1 MRPMFSPLPLSRPL
15 PRRPSPAPAR
25 CSRKRRSRPTICVGR
40 GPAGPG
46 PHSPLP
52 VRLTSMMAKQTES
65 ISMASRV
72 PSPYLQ
78 HAFGDWPHS
87 PIPVHGRRPAARG
100 GGFGAAACWPVLPR
114 RRLPGCRRQGR
125 RGIHARG
132 PRRAS
137 PDRVSDHGRTAPG
150 TPRRGC
156 RRRSFGSRHVGRHRR
171 PARLSDHGRDRSRN
185 AAVTLGRCRL
195 PPPGPAGSSEPARPL
210 HGRP

>member
-87 PIPVHGRRPAARG
+87 PIPVHGRRSAARG

-132 PRRAS
+132 PRRACLNTAEPLPER
-137 PDRVSDHGRTAPG
+137 PDG
-150 TPRRGC
+150 
-156 RRRSFGSRHVGRHRR
+156 
-171 PARLSDHGRDRSRN
+171 
-185 AAVTLGRCRL
+185 AAVGARAWTGSLHDSGGR
-195 PPPGPAGSSEPARPL
+195 AQIGSSKAGRPL
-210 HGRP
+210 HRASIFGSPLTRPSADGGGVD

>member
-1 MRPMFSPLPLSRPL
+1 MQDDPRIPSVQRRSRFLALRLRFLGGRASEALLLSLPQLAAANTLEIAMRPMFSPLPLSRPL

-87 PIPVHGRRPAARG
+87 PIPVHGRRSAPRG
-100 GGFGAAACWPVLPR
+100 GGSAPQPAGLFSHVVGFRAAA
-114 RRLPGCRRQGR
+114 
-125 RGIHARG
+125 ARAG
-132 PRRAS
+132 G
-137 PDRVSDHGRTAPG
+137 VY
-150 TPRRGC
+150 
-156 RRRSFGSRHVGRHRR
+156 
-171 PARLSDHGRDRSRN
+171 
-185 AAVTLGRCRL
+185 TL
-195 PPPGPAGSSEPARPL
+195 AGLAEPA
-210 HGRP
+210 